1 MAVIQNKRI
10 LKCLLMMVVSLLLVL
25 GVSIGVS
32 ASSGYDRQDADACIT
47 ISERLSVKGG
57 SGTTRVG
64 RWMSQEEYAK
74 MVETGKVQMSPN
86 GNTTYVANPADI
98 NAFGS
103 QAKPGSIYVEFDV
116 DSSKIYK
123 AGNDVWG
130 QIPGPGSLYD
140 RLNMKKGLPPIEDMP
155 NAYDIKIRGEK

>member
-1 MAVIQNKRI
+1 MAVIKNKRI
-10 LKCLLMMVVSLLLVL
+10 MKCLLMIVVSLLLVL

-32 ASSGYDRQDADACIT
+32 ASTNYDRQEADACIT
-47 ISERLSVKGG
+47 ISQRVSVKGG

-64 RWMSQEEYAK
+64 RWMSKEEYAK

-86 GNTTYVANPADI
+86 GNTSYVANPADI

-116 DSSKIYK
+116 DSSRLYQ
-123 AGNDVWG
+123 AGNDGWG

-140 RLNMKKGLPPIEDMP
+140 RLNIKKGLPPIEDMP
-155 NAYDIKIRGEK
+155 NAYNIKIGGEK

>member
-1 MAVIQNKRI
+1 
-10 LKCLLMMVVSLLLVL
+10 MMVVSLLLVL
-25 GVSIGVS
+25 NFSIGLL
-32 ASSGYDRQDADACIT
+32 ASSGFDSQDANVYIT
-47 ISERLSVKGG
+47 ISQRLSVKGE
-57 SGTTRVG
+57 SGTTKVG

-86 GNTTYVANPADI
+86 GNTSYVANPADI

-116 DSSKIYK
+116 DSSRIYQ
-123 AGNDVWG
+123 AGNDGWG

-140 RLNMKKGLPPIEDMP
+140 RLNIKKGLPPIEDMP
-155 NAYDIKIRGEK
+155 NAYNIKIGGEK

>member
-1 MAVIQNKRI
+1 M
-10 LKCLLMMVVSLLLVL
+10 L
-25 GVSIGVS
+25 
-32 ASSGYDRQDADACIT
+32 
-47 ISERLSVKGG
+47 LSVTSPLDSTVSHFTEETSGGGSSNVNDGNLNNVENG

-86 GNTTYVANPADI
+86 GNTSYVANPADI

-103 QAKPGSIYVEFDV
+103 QAKPGSVYVEFDV
-116 DSSKIYK
+116 DSSTIYQ
-123 AGNDVWG
+123 AGNEGWG

-140 RLNMKKGLPPIEDMP
+140 RLNIKKGLPPIDDMP
-155 NAYDIKIRGEK
+155 NAYNIKIGGER

>member
-1 MAVIQNKRI
+1 MYTKDSYKN
-10 LKCLLMMVVSLLLVL
+10 
-25 GVSIGVS
+25 
-32 ASSGYDRQDADACIT
+32 SSKPNCGLFDRDVAGDNRGAA
-47 ISERLSVKGG
+47 LKGG

-86 GNTTYVANPADI
+86 GNTSYVANPADI

-116 DSSKIYK
+116 DSLKIYQ
-123 AGNDVWG
+123 AGNDGWG

-140 RLNMKKGLPPIEDMP
+140 RLNIKKGLPPIEDMP
-155 NAYDIKIRGEK
+155 NAYNIKIGGEK